1 MKSPSRCDSRC
12 PIGQPKAQHNFMM
25 ARDERVCLAM
35 EGPDARP
42 VAHSSRDRPDLRAEE
57 LKGMRARRVES
68 DRSAGVREVR

>member
-1 MKSPSRCDSRC
+1 
-12 PIGQPKAQHNFMM
+12 MM
-25 ARDERVCLAM
+25 ARDERICLAM